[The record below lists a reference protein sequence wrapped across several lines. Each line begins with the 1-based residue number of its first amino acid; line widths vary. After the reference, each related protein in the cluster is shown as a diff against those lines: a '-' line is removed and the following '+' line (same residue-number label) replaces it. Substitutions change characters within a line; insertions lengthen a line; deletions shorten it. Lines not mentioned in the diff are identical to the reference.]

1 MLYADSDKLI
11 FRFDDHLLWIEPWS
25 DNALR
30 IRATKLASMPSED
43 WALSS
48 KPQTPNAAIQLPLEK
63 ENEKEASITNGKI
76 HAVVTPRG
84 KLTIVNS
91 HGTKLLEEYARHRR
105 DPTDPKCSALEIEA
119 RELRPIPGTSDFH
132 LTSRFESLDPREKIF
147 GMGQYQQPALN
158 LKGSDIELAHR
169 NSQASVPF
177 ALSSR
182 GYGFLWNN
190 PGIGRAV
197 LGTNTMSF
205 EAYSTKALDYWVV
218 AGDSPAEIEEAYARV
233 TGYVPM
239 MPEYGL
245 GFWQCKLRYWNQEQL
260 LGVAREYKRR
270 NVPLDVIVCDF
281 FHWKHQGDWKFD
293 PEFWPDPDAMV
304 KELQEMNVQLMV
316 SIWPTVEPASE
327 NYSEMLEHGLLIRHD
342 RGLRIAM
349 QCDGDITHFDA
360 TNPAARKFI
369 WDRAKANYYD
379 KGIRVFWLD
388 EAEPEYS
395 VYDFDIYRYHAGSN
409 LQIGNIYPKE
419 YARAF
424 YEGMTQGS
432 AAAAGEEEEEEE
444 EEGGGGSS
452 QPNIVNLLRCAWAGS
467 QKYGALVWSGDIA
480 SSWSSFRNQLSAGLN
495 MGLAG
500 IPWWTTDIGGFHG
513 GNPSDPAF
521 RELFTRWFQW
531 GTFCPVMRLHGDR
544 EPKPAGQPTAPGADN
559 EIWSYGEEV
568 YQICKR
574 YISIREQLRGYI
586 RGLMREAHEKGTPV
600 IRTLFYD
607 FPGDERAWEVDSE
620 YLFGGRYLV
629 VPVLGAG
636 VRSIA
641 VYLPLGAS
649 WRLWNGDGEGKGEDS
664 VYEGGQ
670 EIVVDCPIESIP
682 VFVRVDTTTQDLRTV

>member
-1 MLYADSDKLI
+1 MLYADSDKLV
-11 FRFDDHLLWIEPWS
+11 FRFDDHLLWVEPWS
-25 DNALR
+25 ENALR
-30 IRATKLASMPSED
+30 VRATKLAAMPVEN

-48 KPQTPNAAIQLPLEK
+48 RPQSDKSAIELPLDK
-63 ENEKEASITNGKI
+63 NGEATIRNGKI
-76 HAVVTPRG
+76 KGVVTERG
-84 KLTIVNS
+84 KLTIYNS
-91 HGTKLLEEYARHRR
+91 KGTKLLEEYARHRR

-119 RELRPIPGTSDFH
+119 RELRPILGGDFH
-132 LTSRFESLDPREKIF
+132 LTMRFESLDPKEKIF

-158 LKGSDIELAHR
+158 LKGTDIELAHR

-190 PGIGRAV
+190 PAIGRAV

-260 LGVAREYKRR
+260 LNVAREYKRR
-270 NVPLDVIVCDF
+270 QVPLDVIVCDF
-281 FHWKHQGDWKFD
+281 FHWKHQGEWKFD
-293 PEFWPDPDAMV
+293 PEFWPDPDAMI
-304 KELQEMNVQLMV
+304 KELQEMNVELMV
-316 SIWPTVEPASE
+316 SIWPTVEIASE
-327 NYSEMLEHGLLIRHD
+327 NYPEMLEKGLLIRHD

-360 TNPAARKFI
+360 TNPAARSFVWSK
-369 WDRAKANYYD
+369 AKAHYYD
-379 KGIRVFWLD
+379 KGIRIFWLD

-395 VYDFDIYRYHAGSN
+395 IYDFDIYRYHAGSN
-409 LQIGNIYPKE
+409 MQIGNTYPKE

-424 YEGMTQGS
+424 YEGMQT
-432 AAAAGEEEEEEE
+432 AG
-444 EEGGGGSS
+444 
-452 QPNIVNLLRCAWAGS
+452 QTDIVNLLRCAWAGS

-495 MGLAG
+495 MGIAG

-513 GNPSDPAF
+513 GNPDDPAF

-531 GTFCPVMRLHGDR
+531 ATFCPVMRLHGDR
-544 EPKPAGQPTAPGADN
+544 EPKPKGQPTAPGADN

-568 YQICKR
+568 YEICKR
-574 YISIREQLRGYI
+574 YIFIREKLRPYT
-586 RGLMREAHEKGTPV
+586 RALMKEAHEKGTPV
-600 IRTLFYD
+600 IRTLFYE
-607 FPGDERAWEVDSE
+607 FPDDERSWEVDSE
-620 YLFGGRYLV
+620 YLFGAQYLV
-629 VPVLGAG
+629 APILEAAQ
-636 VRSIA
+636 RRIS
-641 VYLPLGAS
+641 VYLPAGAS
-649 WRLWNGDGEGKGEDS
+649 WRVWNGDDGGENE

-670 EIVVDCPIESIP
+670 DVEVDCPIESMP
-682 VFVRVDTTTQDLRTV
+682 VFVRI